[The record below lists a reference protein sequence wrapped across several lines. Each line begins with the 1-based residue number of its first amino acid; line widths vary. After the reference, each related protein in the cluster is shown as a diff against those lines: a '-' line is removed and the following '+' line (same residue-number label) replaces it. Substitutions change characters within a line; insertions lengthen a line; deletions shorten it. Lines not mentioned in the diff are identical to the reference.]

1 MSKKKF
7 DGILK
12 GLAAAG
18 VVTGGAGI
26 VQDTDVVL
34 AAENTEAVND
44 SEVVM
49 EEEQPEGD
57 QSGTQQPEGDQSG
70 EEQPG
75 EGQPETQQP
84 EGDQSGR

>member
-34 AAENTEAVND
+34 AAENTEAGND
-44 SEVVM
+44 LEVVI
-49 EEEQPEGD
+49 EGD
-57 QSGTQQPEGDQSG
+57 QQL
-70 EEQPG
+70 G
-75 EGQPETQQP
+75 EGTGTVTP
-84 EGDQSGR
+84 

>member
-26 VQDTDVVL
+26 VQDTDVVFAKTL
-34 AAENTEAVND
+34 
-44 SEVVM
+44 
-49 EEEQPEGD
+49 
-57 QSGTQQPEGDQSG
+57 
-70 EEQPG
+70 
-75 EGQPETQQP
+75 EGQDIENQNV
-84 EGDQSGR
+84 

>member
-26 VQDTDVVL
+26 VQDTDVVFAQTL
-34 AAENTEAVND
+34 EEQDTEACNN
-44 SEVVM
+44 SEEVI
-49 EEEQPEGD
+49 EEEQQERYSTFAMRKPVYLLMIG
-57 QSGTQQPEGDQSG
+57 
-70 EEQPG
+70 
-75 EGQPETQQP
+75 
-84 EGDQSGR
+84 